1 MRPLSI
7 IGIAGMVRLIIFIPI
22 LCICETL
29 IYTLI
34 YSTGVAIYQLIFS

>member
-7 IGIAGMVRLIIFIPI
+7 IGIAGMVRLIIFTPI
-22 LCICETL
+22 SCTCETL

-34 YSTGVAIYQLIFS
+34 YSTGVVIYQLIFP